1 MILTLKLS
9 VQDTVAPEQPVGLTP
24 LRRLATTDAQGCHVL
39 GDSAAAFR
47 DGSEAQ
53 VAALVQQATDLSS
66 MSDQL
71 FGAAATWPQLYH
83 LASSR
88 ANILR
93 ALDLPRSAA
102 VLEVGAG
109 CGAISRYLGETCD
122 LVDAVEPSLERARV
136 ARRRTRDLRNVE
148 VFVGDATHIPAEPA
162 YDLVVVVGVLEYS
175 GAGAAEAGPYLA
187 FLSRLGSALRD
198 GGTLIIAIEN
208 RLGVK
213 YLAGSPEDHTG
224 RVYDSIEGYIRGATE
239 ARTFSRAELE
249 ELLGR
254 SGFTPSFLSV
264 FPDYKLARA
273 VLSDELYP
281 AERSLAWRIPTFP
294 SPERGGPERH

>member
-1 MILTLKLS
+1 MPSQWTERKRPTPDQAAAND
-9 VQDTVAPEQPVGLTP
+9 VQFALTP
-24 LRRLATTDAQGCHVL
+24 LRRLATRSVDGCRVL
-39 GDSAAAFR
+39 GKTAGAFR
-47 DGSEAQ
+47 DGAEEE
-53 VAALVQQATDLSS
+53 VARLVEQATDLSS
-66 MSDQL
+66 MSDEL
-71 FGAAATWPQLYH
+71 FAAATSWPQMYH

-187 FLSRLGSALRD
+187 FLSR
-198 GGTLIIAIEN
+198 
-208 RLGVK
+208 
-213 YLAGSPEDHTG
+213 
-224 RVYDSIEGYIRGATE
+224 
-239 ARTFSRAELE
+239 
-249 ELLGR
+249 
-254 SGFTPSFLSV
+254 
-264 FPDYKLARA
+264 
-273 VLSDELYP
+273 
-281 AERSLAWRIPTFP
+281 
-294 SPERGGPERH
+294 